1 MPVTPYQ
8 RWAPTRCAMCGDAIG
23 PSAVTYV
30 AIELMGWPVIVLDRD
45 CYSALV
51 SALTS
56 LSSVIAAP
64 PLATATK

>member
-1 MPVTPYQ
+1 
-8 RWAPTRCAMCGDAIG
+8 MCDDAIG